1 MKEGLSREPAVI
13 KMISRTP
20 GLEVNVPFEE
30 VVVTL
35 AREVKRQQKSRDHG
49 RKHIWGIYRT

>member
-30 VVVTL
+30 VVGKRSQE
-35 AREVKRQQKSRDHG
+35 AAEV
-49 RKHIWGIYRT
+49 

>member
-1 MKEGLSREPAVI
+1 MI